1 MKNFKAKIFLQ
12 KLIFTVDR
20 EIQARWDRLV
30 FLEKLEFL
38 EETAWKAK
46 RLIKSFIKRIIVN
59 MNYFTG
65 WKRRNYQQSPRHQR
79 STGRTRLSWNSGKR
93 TPSALRFLI
102 NFWNNFR
109 EVMAKKEI
117 LVHKVPVDVWVHQ

>member
-38 EETAWKAK
+38 EETA
-46 RLIKSFIKRIIVN
+46 
-59 MNYFTG
+59 
-65 WKRRNYQQSPRHQR
+65 
-79 STGRTRLSWNSGKR
+79 
-93 TPSALRFLI
+93 
-102 NFWNNFR
+102 
-109 EVMAKKEI
+109 
-117 LVHKVPVDVWVHQ
+117 